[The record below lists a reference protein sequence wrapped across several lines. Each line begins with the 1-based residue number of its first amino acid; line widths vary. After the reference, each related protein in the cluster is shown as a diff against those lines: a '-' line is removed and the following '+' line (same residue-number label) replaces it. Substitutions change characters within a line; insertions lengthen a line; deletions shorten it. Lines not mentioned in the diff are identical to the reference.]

1 MTRERAACS
10 RRPRTPGSP
19 AAASA
24 PSSLLDEAAPLTAD
38 DDTAVEIA
46 RLRGYV
52 AVGTR
57 RCHARARGL
66 RCRRAARRAR
76 WPRDRVAVGR
86 GQLRRLPRRTGAS
99 RCWTTPAQRATAV
112 ASDDE
117 GIEACAARIA
127 LGMALVLNGAGD
139 EGPAHAARGRERCRA
154 YEQLLG
160 GTPLMWRWAVEAPL
174 FLREARTAR
183 ESIHALDRSGARA
196 RDRGRAVRTALP
208 LRARRGNDGSLARG
222 ARELLRGR
230 GARAQHRTARRG
242 VRGALGS
249 RLARGA

>member
-1 MTRERAACS
+1 MLE
-10 RRPRTPGSP
+10 
-19 AAASA
+19 AASNA
-24 PSSLLDEAAPLTAD
+24 WIAGSGEGAESLLDEAALLAAD
-38 DDTAVEIA
+38 GDTAVEIA

-52 AVGTR
+52 AVG
-57 RCHARARGL
+57 RGDAML
-66 RCRRAARRAR
+66 GREIFAAAARRAAPAGR
-76 WPRDRVAVGR
+76 ETASLWAEASLAAFQAGRVEPMLDDA
-86 GQLRRLPRRTGAS
+86 
-99 RCWTTPAQRATAV
+99 RAACDSV
-112 ASDDE
+112 AIDDP

-139 EGPAHAARGRERCRA
+139 EGPRTLRAAVRMPG
-154 YEQLLG
+154 YEHLLG

-174 FLREARTAR
+174 FLREERTAR

-208 LRARRGNDGSLARG
+208 LRARRGNDGSLAGG

-242 VRGALGS
+242 VRGALWS